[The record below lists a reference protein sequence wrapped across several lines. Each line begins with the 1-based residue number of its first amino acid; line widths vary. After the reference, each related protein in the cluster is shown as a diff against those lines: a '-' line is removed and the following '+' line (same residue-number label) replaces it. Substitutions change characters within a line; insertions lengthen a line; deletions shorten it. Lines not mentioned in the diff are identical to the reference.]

1 MIWLT
6 RASPIAWGFGGGV
19 PEPPPP
25 QLTISSPQTR
35 KKSEENV
42 TLLIFSI
49 MKHGFPYPG

>member
-1 MIWLT
+1 MVDA
-6 RASPIAWGFGGGV
+6 RQSHRRGFGGGV

-25 QLTISSPQTR
+25 QLTISRPQTR